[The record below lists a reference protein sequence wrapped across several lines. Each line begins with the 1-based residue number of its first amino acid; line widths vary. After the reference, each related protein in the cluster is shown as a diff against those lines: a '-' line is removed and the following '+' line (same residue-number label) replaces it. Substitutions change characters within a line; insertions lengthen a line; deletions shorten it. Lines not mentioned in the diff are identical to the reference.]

1 MSHLHHS
8 QTEATIAWTL
18 IAQLVDQLET
28 KVAADDLDAAIIATL
43 ATALEL
49 ASHKKLQ
56 PIYEIY
62 ADSQSV

>member
-8 QTEATIAWTL
+8 QTEVTIAWTL

-28 KVAADDLDAAIIATL
+28 KVEAEDLDAAIIATL

-49 ASHKKLQ
+49 ASHRKLK

-62 ADSQSV
+62 ADSQHI

>member
-1 MSHLHHS
+1 MSHLNHS
-8 QTEATIAWTL
+8 QNEANIAWTL

-28 KVAADDLDAAIIATL
+28 KVEAEDLDAAIIATL

-49 ASHKKLQ
+49 ASHRKLK

-62 ADSQSV
+62 ADTKHV

>member
-1 MSHLHHS
+1 MSHINHS
-8 QTEATIAWTL
+8 QNEVTIAWTL

-28 KVAADDLDAAIIATL
+28 KVEAEDLDAVIIATL

-49 ASHKKLQ
+49 ASHKKLK

-62 ADSQSV
+62 ADPQRI